1 MKTVTFLD
9 AAKERGALIFLDW
22 CSYRASADGRVEVVG
37 NGENIV
43 DLRIDGKDVPCAPC
57 FLSRAS
63 MLACS
68 KSADSAEGKTDREI
82 IIANTHVLPCNN
94 CPYNND
100 CEVMSETIQ
109 EEENH

>member
-43 DLRIDGKDVPCAPC
+43 DLRIDGKDVPSAPC
-57 FLSRAS
+57 FLSRAA

-68 KSADSAEGKTDREI
+68 KPADFAGKKTDREI
-82 IIANTHVLPCNN
+82 ILANTYAQPCNN
-94 CPYNND
+94 CPYKND
-100 CEVMSETIQ
+100 CEVMGEKIQ